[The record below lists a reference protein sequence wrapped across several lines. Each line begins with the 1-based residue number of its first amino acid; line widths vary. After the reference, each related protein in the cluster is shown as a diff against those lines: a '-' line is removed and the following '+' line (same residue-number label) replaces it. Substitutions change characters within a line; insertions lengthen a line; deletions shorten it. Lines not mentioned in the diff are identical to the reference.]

1 MDVPADISSLG
12 PLASH
17 AADALEGIAR
27 AAAWVRSAGIWA
39 QGTILVAGAVVLTV
53 VGRAERAMSG
63 LGGALAGAL
72 VALAFRSAIQLHAGV
87 GPAVAVPV
95 AAGIAGALSAALP
108 RLFPFIAA
116 GLPGFVAG
124 LEIPIAG
131 RAWAGAVALGLAAG
145 FVSAAFAR
153 GVGVTFV
160 SLAGGLA
167 LSVAAATMMG
177 GHAWAAAI
185 AARPLVLCG
194 FAIVLGIAGAAY
206 QMPVRPRAPGPP
218 AATPPELDRTL
229 PY

>member
-1 MDVPADISSLG
+1 MDVPSDIASLG
-12 PLASH
+12 PLASR

-27 AAAWVRSAGIWA
+27 AASWVRSAGLVA
-39 QGTILVAGAVVLTV
+39 QGTLLVAGGVALTV
-53 VGRAERAMSG
+53 LGRAERAMSG

-72 VALAFRSAIQLHAGV
+72 VALAFRSAISVHLGV
-87 GPAVAVPV
+87 GPHVAVPV
-95 AAGIAGALSAALP
+95 AAGLAGALSAALP
-108 RLFPFIAA
+108 RLFPFLAA

-131 RAWAGAVALGLAAG
+131 HAWAGGVALGLAAG
-145 FVSAAFAR
+145 FVAAAFAR

-167 LSVAAATMMG
+167 LSVAAAAMLG
-177 GHAWAAAI
+177 GHAWAGAI

-194 FAIVLGIAGAAY
+194 LAIVLGIAGAAY
-206 QMPVRPRAPGPP
+206 QMPARPRAPGQP
-218 AATPPELDRTL
+218 AAMPPELDRTL

>member
-1 MDVPADISSLG
+1 MDVPTDIASLG
-12 PLASH
+12 PLATH

-27 AAAWVRSAGIWA
+27 ASSWVRAAGLWA
-39 QGTILVAGAVVLTV
+39 QGTLLVAGAVSLTV
-53 VGRAERAMSG
+53 LGRAERAMSG

-72 VALAFRSAIQLHAGV
+72 VALAFRSAILVHV
-87 GPAVAVPV
+87 GMGPRFAVPV
-95 AAGIAGALSAALP
+95 AAALAGALSAALP

-116 GLPGFVAG
+116 ALPGFVAG
-124 LEIPIAG
+124 LEIPLAG
-131 RAWAGAVALGLAAG
+131 HAWAGGVAVGLAAG

-153 GVGVTFV
+153 GVGVAFV

-167 LSVAAATMMG
+167 LSMAAAAMLD

-194 FAIVLGIAGAAY
+194 FAIVLGVAGTAY
-206 QMPVRPRAPGPP
+206 QVPVRPRPSGQP
-218 AATPPELDRTL
+218 AAMPPELDRTL